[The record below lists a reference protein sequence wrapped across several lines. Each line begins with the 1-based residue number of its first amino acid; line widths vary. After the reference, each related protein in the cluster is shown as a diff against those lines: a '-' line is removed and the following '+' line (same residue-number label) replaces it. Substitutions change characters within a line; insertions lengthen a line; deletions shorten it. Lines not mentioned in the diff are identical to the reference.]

1 MVVAAIEGYSFKHN
15 IEAKDAYDLFKRYD
29 IFDLIRGEYD
39 TLHTQSLDESVSF
52 AEDALAS
59 RMEA

>member
-1 MVVAAIEGYSFKHN
+1 MVVAALEGYSFKN
-15 IEAKDAYDLFKRYD
+15 GIDVKTAYNLFKRYD
-29 IFDLIRGEYD
+29 MFNLIRGEYD
-39 TLHTQSLDESVSF
+39 TLHTQSLDESASF